1 MELPDAQ
8 WGEQGCLVFA
18 DCAVT
23 IDPNAQQLAAIAQAA
38 AGSAKSLLGVEP
50 RVGLLSFST
59 LGSADHPRVHKVRQ
73 ALEMLRIMAPQLRCE
88 GELQLD
94 AALIPEIAHRKAPAS
109 PVEGLANVLVFP
121 DLNAANIGYKM
132 VERLAGARA
141 YGPFLQGLANPM
153 HDLSRGCSVEDVRDV
168 ITVASLQAAGL

>member
-1 MELPDAQ
+1 
-8 WGEQGCLVFA
+8 
-18 DCAVT
+18 
-23 IDPNAQQLAAIAQAA
+23 
-38 AGSAKSLLGVEP
+38 
-50 RVGLLSFST
+50 
-59 LGSADHPRVHKVRQ
+59 
-73 ALEMLRIMAPQLRCE
+73 
-88 GELQLD
+88 
-94 AALIPEIAHRKAPAS
+94 
-109 PVEGLANVLVFP
+109 VEGLANVLVFP